1 MNKMGK
7 GVKIWIQMENKTAKK
22 NNNLNIMALQPS
34 ETQVTWHHEESIQ
47 RVRVRKE

>member
-7 GVKIWIQMENKTAKK
+7 GVKIWIQMENKTAKKK

-34 ETQVTWHHEESIQ
+34 ETQVTWHHEESPS
-47 RVRVRKE
+47 RG

>member
-7 GVKIWIQMENKTAKK
+7 GVKIWIQMENRTEKK
-22 NNNLNIMALQPS
+22 NNLNIMALQPS
-34 ETQVTWHHEESIQ
+34 ETQVTWHHEESTQ